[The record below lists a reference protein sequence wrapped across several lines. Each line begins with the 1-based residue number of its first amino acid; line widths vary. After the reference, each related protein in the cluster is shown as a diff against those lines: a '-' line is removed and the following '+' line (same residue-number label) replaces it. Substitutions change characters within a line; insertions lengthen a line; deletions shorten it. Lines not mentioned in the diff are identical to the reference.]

1 MTPDEAL
8 AFWKRPLRTLTR
20 ATACGASA
28 FAYETTNLGQLSKEQ
43 EAALLVLLKQA
54 FYKYKQ

>member
-1 MTPDEAL
+1 MEAAVEDPDAGNSV
-8 AFWKRPLRTLTR
+8 WSVSS
-20 ATACGASA
+20 C
-28 FAYETTNLGQLSKEQ
+28 AYETTNLGQLSKEQ